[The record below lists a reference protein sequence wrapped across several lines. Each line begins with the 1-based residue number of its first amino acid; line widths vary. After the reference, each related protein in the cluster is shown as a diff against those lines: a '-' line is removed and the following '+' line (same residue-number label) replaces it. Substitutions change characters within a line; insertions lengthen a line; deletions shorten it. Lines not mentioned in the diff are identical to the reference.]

1 MKKTVLF
8 FAMMLLGATG
18 IAQTNPLSKTPAQLA
33 SEMTVGIASGKG
45 STRQDYLPMLK
56 STSWTSIEKS
66 LEDITATIYYQ
77 LGDTMIGSNK
87 YIKTKYTGVNLSNNV
102 VWHDPWDRVELY
114 REDSSTKRVYL
125 RDAYDNT
132 DILLFDFSLQ
142 IGDTLPFWPYYPL
155 TEISTISNSVSP

>member
-132 DILLFDFSLQ
+132 DILLFDFS
-142 IGDTLPFWPYYPL
+142 TAY
-155 TEISTISNSVSP
+155 TAVVSKNYLF